1 MDRLSELHAAYDA
14 EIPPA
19 ELAAAQYGPGA
30 FEIQANESLAFESW
44 RGAHRMI
51 QAVRG
56 WREIGNHMLAGRCL
70 SSASTERRNAKLY
83 RRLAEDA
90 RARSLAWQRRFYPT
104 LMAAE

>member
-1 MDRLSELHAAYDA
+1 MNISAQYDGP
-14 EIPPA
+14 IPPS
-19 ELAAAQYGPGA
+19 ELAAAAYGPGA
-30 FEIQANESLAFESW
+30 HEIQANESLAFESW

>member
-1 MDRLSELHAAYDA
+1 MDISAQYDA

-19 ELAAAQYGPGA
+19 ELAAAAYGPGA

-51 QAVRG
+51 KAVRG

-70 SSASTERRNAKLY
+70 SSAATERRNAKLY
-83 RRLAEDA
+83 RRLACDA